1 VDPRIVD
8 LDPDRLE
15 AMTDWDIDAIR
26 SRFPS
31 LRRPGPDEQPVA
43 WLDNAA
49 GTQVVDTCLRAINDY
64 LLNSNANRG
73 APFAASLETDEML
86 HDTRL
91 AMADLLGATDA
102 DEVSFGPNMTTITY
116 AISRAIGAT
125 LAAGD
130 EIVLT
135 RLDHDANVAPWLA
148 AAREHDLVIR
158 WVGIR
163 PDDATLDL
171 DEMERVIGPRTRLVA
186 VGLASNALGTIN
198 PVPQIARLAHR
209 AQAQLFV
216 DAVHAVPHLSVDVT
230 ALGADYLV
238 CSPYKFFGPHL
249 GVLWGRRELLEA
261 LPAYHPR
268 PAGDASPGR
277 FETGTQAHE
286 LLAGLGGTL
295 RYLEKIGITQGGA
308 PGLPGQGDR
317 FRRPRLLAALSAIRR
332 YEATLSATL
341 LERLEAV
348 PGVRIYG
355 ISDRAQLS
363 QRCPTLAFTLAGHRP
378 GDVSRFLAGRGIYLR
393 DGHHY
398 AWELHRALGLDERGG
413 SLRVSLVH
421 YSTAD
426 EIERLGE
433 ALDELAAS

>member
-1 VDPRIVD
+1 
-8 LDPDRLE
+8 
-15 AMTDWDIDAIR
+15 MTDWDIDAIR

-31 LRRPGPDEQPVA
+31 LRRLGPDEQPVA

-49 GTQVVDTCLRAINDY
+49 GTQVVDSCLRAINDY
-64 LLNSNANRG
+64 LLDSNANRG

-135 RLDHDANVAPWLA
+135 RLDHDANVAPWLDV
-148 AAREHDLVIR
+148 AREHDLVIR

-171 DEMERVIGPRTRLVA
+171 DEMARVIGPRTRLVA

-209 AQAQLFV
+209 AQARLFV
-216 DAVHAVPHLSVDVT
+216 DAVHAVPHLSIDVV

-261 LPAYHPR
+261 LPPYHPR

-277 FETGTQAHE
+277 FETGTQALE

-295 RYLEKIGITQGGA
+295 RYLEKVGITQGGA

-332 YEATLSATL
+332 YEATLSRKL
-341 LERLEAV
+341 LERLGAV

-355 ISDRAQLS
+355 ISDPAQIS
-363 QRCPTLAFTLAGHRP
+363 QRCPTLAFTLAGHHP

-426 EIERLGE
+426 EIERLGT
-433 ALDELAAS
+433 ALEELTAA